1 MITKWNWFIFI
12 PLTGQTWSR
21 EKKEKKK
28 WSSHFDAASVFLSGG
43 RTKHFCSH
51 QVFLSPPKNIQQPF
65 LFHMFWSPIL
75 KLFFFVVN
83 KEVYCVICVI
93 QLVLHI
99 GLKKNMQINV
109 FRVNDNIPGFFLLLK
124 GYIGASQM
132 QCNKIHYL

>member
-21 EKKEKKK
+21 EKEEKKK
-28 WSSHFDAASVFLSGG
+28 WSSHFDAASEFLSAG

-83 KEVYCVICVI
+83 KEVYCVICVT
-93 QLVLHI
+93 QLVLHKC
-99 GLKKNMQINV
+99 LKKNMQINV
-109 FRVNDNIPGFFLLLK
+109 FSQSEWQHSRFFSS
-124 GYIGASQM
+124 SQRIYWCLTNAK
-132 QCNKIHYL
+132 QQNS